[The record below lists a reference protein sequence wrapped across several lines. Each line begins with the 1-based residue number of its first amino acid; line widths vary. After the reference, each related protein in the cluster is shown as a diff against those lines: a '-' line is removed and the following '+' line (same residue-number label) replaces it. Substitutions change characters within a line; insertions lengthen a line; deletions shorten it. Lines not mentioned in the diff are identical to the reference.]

1 MERNFIKTMLNLGET
16 HDTLTVVDDQVG
28 TPTYTYDL
36 ARLLVDMLE
45 KDAYGKYHVTNEGGY
60 ITWYEF
66 AKENFCAGRNG
77 CQCSSGD
84 KRQISGKGK
93 TPSQQQNGQI

>member
-1 MERNFIKTMLNLGET
+1 M
-16 HDTLTVVDDQVG
+16 G

-36 ARLLVDMLE
+36 ARLLVDMLA

-66 AKENFCAGRNG
+66 AKEIFAQAGMDVNLVPVTSDQFP
-77 CQCSSGD
+77 CKSKASA
-84 KRQISGKGK
+84 
-93 TPSQQQNGQI
+93 